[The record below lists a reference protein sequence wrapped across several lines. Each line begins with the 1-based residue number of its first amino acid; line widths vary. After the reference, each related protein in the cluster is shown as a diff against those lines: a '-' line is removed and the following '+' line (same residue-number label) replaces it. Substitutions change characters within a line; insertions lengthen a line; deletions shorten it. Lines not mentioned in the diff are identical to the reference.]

1 MGKKRDTL
9 SYPSLDEGL
18 YGLMRESGFNS
29 IEQLAKDSGV
39 SARTIFNCQ
48 YNLNAPTNGTVV
60 LLARALKVDA
70 TRLRSVLGERG

>member
-18 YGLMRESGFNS
+18 YKLMREAGFTS
-29 IEQLAKDSGV
+29 IESLSKKSGV

-48 YNLNAPTNGTVV
+48 YNLSAPTNGTVV
-60 LLARALKVDA
+60 LLARALKVDPS
-70 TRLRSVLGERG
+70 RLRSVLSERG

>member
-1 MGKKRDTL
+1 MGKKRHPDED
-9 SYPSLDEGL
+9 PSPEEGL
-18 YGLMRESGFNS
+18 YGLMREAGFNS
-29 IEQLAKDSGV
+29 VESLSKKSGV